1 MLVRKKPGD
10 DGHLR
15 LVRDVC
21 LEGDRLALKRASH
34 LFGRGP
40 VYVRA
45 GDGGPGLGHR
55 LGVGPSYAA
64 PCPP

>member
-21 LEGDRLALKRASH
+21 LEGDRLTLKRASH

-40 VYVRA
+40 VYVSA
-45 GDGGPGLGHR
+45 QAT
-55 LGVGPSYAA
+55 AA
-64 PCPP
+64 PASDIASA